1 MENLKIFKIRHMREN
16 NKSKYTRGLT
26 CYFLNIPKAE
36 IIFKSVYTKG
46 KHVNNINVIEKIF
59 FYKLNEL

>member
-1 MENLKIFKIRHMREN
+1 MREN

-46 KHVNNINVIEKIF
+46 KHVNNINVIEKAF
-59 FYKLNEL
+59 SYKLNEL